1 VGKVRNVSDLQFK
14 NQVIFTIKG
23 MQANLEKIDKMF
35 PITSGCENVTVDKT
49 ITHLHD
55 LIRQIK
61 QYNGEI
67 IRRPK

>member
-23 MQANLEKIDKMF
+23 MQATLEKIDKMF
-35 PITSGCENVTVDKT
+35 PITALCENVLINPAMEGLDN
-49 ITHLHD
+49 I
-55 LIRQIK
+55 IRQIK

-67 IRRPK
+67 VRRPK